1 MSGNDEEPTT
11 GIDDTALPEDLVP
24 SDDNPLAKGLDDG
37 ETVDDLL
44 DSGKPVEDSAD
55 EPGDEPG
62 HETGHDKGDTSATD

>member
-11 GIDDTALPEDLVP
+11 GIDDSALPEDLVP

-55 EPGDEPG
+55 EPDD
-62 HETGHDKGDTSATD
+62 ETGDAKGDTSAPD

>member
-1 MSGNDEEPTT
+1 MSEHDEEPTT
-11 GIDDTALPEDLVP
+11 GIDDSALPEDLVP

-55 EPGDEPG
+55 ENSSEEGGDAQ
-62 HETGHDKGDTSATD
+62 SASD